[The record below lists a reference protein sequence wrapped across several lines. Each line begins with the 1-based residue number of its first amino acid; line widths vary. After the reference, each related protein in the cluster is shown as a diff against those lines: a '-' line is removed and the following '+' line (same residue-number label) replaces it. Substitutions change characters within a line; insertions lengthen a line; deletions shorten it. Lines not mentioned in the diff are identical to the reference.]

1 MATIGDR
8 HYVEIP
14 GDRLH
19 ELPPLLL
26 PALPQARRTSKTLQD
41 ATQLVEAEEMLPLS
55 GADSAE
61 QQSRKFDLALQL
73 VQQYQVFVDHWR
85 AGESILE
92 WIRQCETTFEAR
104 PELRPLLKPDLWPHA
119 GRSSFVTLLKDKAVD
134 VEGIAPEEAVGLR
147 LTFRQPPPL
156 RYCSD
161 QFLLYLNPNL
171 AVSAYAVWARLTPE
185 PVSSLPPERFTFQ
198 VCHV

>member
-26 PALPQARRTSKTLQD
+26 SALPQARRTSKTLED
-41 ATQLVEAEEMLPLS
+41 AAQLVEAEEMLPLT
-55 GADSAE
+55 GVDSPE

-92 WIRQCETTFEAR
+92 WIRQCETTFETK
-104 PELRPLLKPDLWPHA
+104 PDLRPLLKPDLWPHA
-119 GRSSFVTLLKDKAVD
+119 GRSSFVTLLKDKSVD

-171 AVSAYAVWARLTPE
+171 AVSAYSAWAKLTPE